1 MENDDE
7 DLEPFVRVGDIL
19 TPSRMLLTP
28 ANSGQFEK
36 NERVGSHR
44 LHIFPSLRT
53 SFFENKFRA
62 FACALSRCLVFSLVL
77 SRFSRVHLPI
87 YIIVLDLVS

>member
-36 NERVGSHR
+36 MKEWGPIGS
-44 LHIFPSLRT
+44 IFFPPYEYRYL
-53 SFFENKFRA
+53 FF
-62 FACALSRCLVFSLVL
+62 
-77 SRFSRVHLPI
+77 
-87 YIIVLDLVS
+87 